1 MIFDS
6 IKAKFIIATCLAVI
20 VSCTLVYHAAGGD
33 NWQYFSLLMLFI
45 LPIALAIALY
55 CYSSIDKNFQ
65 SLKLGLLNLKD
76 NEFTVSLPVIAND
89 EFSQLNQLFNE
100 ASLSLRK
107 EKQHIYQRE
116 LLLDKVIESSPLA
129 MTLVDDTDHV
139 IYANSSAKALLND
152 GKRFEG
158 NSFTEM
164 RKHWPESLTQ
174 AIAADKDGL
183 FTIEDDDEV
192 HTWHISRGQFLL
204 NNQYHHLFLF
214 KQLTREI
221 GRQEVAVW
229 KKVIRV
235 ISHELNNSLA
245 PISSMAHSGQLIA
258 NNLAHDKL
266 VLVFSTIKDRVE
278 HLNRFISG
286 YAKFAKLPMPII
298 EKNNW
303 YDLIEKLKEQS
314 TFIVEGDLPSQPA
327 YFDVAQIEQVLINL
341 LKNAVEANSDDNQI
355 TLAVNLLKGGCQ
367 ITIADRGTGMSDI
380 VLHNAL
386 IPFYSTKQSGT
397 GLGLAL
403 CREIIEAHDGQI
415 SLNNRQNG
423 GLIVRIFLPQGINEK
438 APE

>member
-1 MIFDS
+1 MILTS
-6 IKAKFIIATCLAVI
+6 IKGKFIFSTSLATTISSA
-20 VSCTLVYHAAGGD
+20 LVYSATGGD
-33 NWQYFSLLMLFI
+33 DWQYFSLLMLFI
-45 LPIALAIALY
+45 LSLTVAIALY
-55 CYSSIDKNFQ
+55 CYSSVDKNFQ
-65 SLKLGLLNLKD
+65 SLELGLLNFKD
-76 NEFTVSLPVIAND
+76 NEFTVSLPVTTNN

-100 ASLSLRK
+100 VSTSLRK

-129 MTLVDDTDHV
+129 MTLVDDNDHV
-139 IYANSSAKALLND
+139 IYANSSARALLNK

-158 NSFTEM
+158 GIFSEM
-164 RKHWPESLTQ
+164 KKNWPESLVQ
-174 AIAADKDGL
+174 AISADKDGL
-183 FTIEDDDEV
+183 FTIEENDENDET

-221 GRQEVAVW
+221 SRQEVAVW

-258 NNLAHDKL
+258 NKLNHDKL
-266 VLVFSTIKDRVE
+266 SLVFSTIKGRVE
-278 HLNRFISG
+278 HLDKFISG
-286 YAKFAKLPMPII
+286 YATFAKLPMPII
-298 EKNNW
+298 EKVSW
-303 YDLIEKLKEQS
+303 QQVIEKLKQQ
-314 TFIVEGDLPSQPA
+314 TPFVVDGDLPNQPA
-327 YFDVAQIEQVLINL
+327 YFDLAQIEQVLINL
-341 LKNAVEANSDDNQI
+341 LKNAGEANSASHHI
-355 TLAVNLLKGGCQ
+355 SLAVNLLKDGCQ

-380 VLHNAL
+380 VLQNAL

-415 SLNNRQNG
+415 SLNNRHDG
-423 GLIVRIFLPQGINEK
+423 GLIVRIFLPKLSGQ
-438 APE
+438 

>member
-1 MIFDS
+1 MILAS
-6 IKAKFIIATCLAVI
+6 IKAKFIFATCLAVTI
-20 VSCTLVYHAAGGD
+20 SSTLIYNAAGGD
-33 NWQYFSLLMLFI
+33 DWQYFSLLMLFI
-45 LPIALAIALY
+45 LPLAIAIVLY
-55 CYSSIDKNFQ
+55 CYSRVDKNFQ

-76 NEFTVSLPVIAND
+76 NEFTVSLPVTSND
-89 EFSQLNQLFNE
+89 EFSELNQLFNE
-100 ASLSLRK
+100 VSASLRK

-139 IYANSSAKALLND
+139 IYANSAAKALLNE

-158 NSFTEM
+158 DSFTAM
-164 RKHWPESLTQ
+164 RKHWPESLVQ
-174 AIAADKDGL
+174 AISADKDGL
-183 FTIEDDDEV
+183 FTIEDDDET

-258 NNLAHDKL
+258 NKLDHDKL
-266 VLVFSTIKDRVE
+266 ALVFSTIKDRVE

-298 EKNNW
+298 EKTSW
-303 YDLIEKLKEQS
+303 FHLIEKLKQQS
-314 TFIVEGDLPSQPA
+314 DFVVEGNLPSQPV

-341 LKNAVEANSDDNQI
+341 LKNAVEASSKHNNI
-355 TLAVNLLKGGCQ
+355 TLAVSLLKGGCQ

-386 IPFYSTKQSGT
+386 IPFYSTKQAGT

-415 SLNNRQNG
+415 SLNNRQDG
-423 GLIVRIFLPQGINEK
+423 GLIVRIFLPK
-438 APE
+438 AIEERA

>member
-1 MIFDS
+1 MMLCS
-6 IKAKFIIATCLAVI
+6 IKTKLLLITSLAVTISCMLIFIAT
-20 VSCTLVYHAAGGD
+20 GNGD
-33 NWQYFSLLMLFI
+33 WQYFSLLLLFI
-45 LPIALAIALY
+45 LPLVIAIALY
-55 CYSSIDKNFQ
+55 CYSGTDKKFQ
-65 SLKLGLLNLKD
+65 SLELGLLNFKD
-76 NEFTVSLPVIAND
+76 NEFTVSLPTTAND
-89 EFSQLNQLFNE
+89 EFSHLNQLFNE
-100 ASLSLRK
+100 VSANLRK

-129 MTLVDDTDHV
+129 MILVDDADHV
-139 IYANSSAKALLND
+139 IYANSSAKTLLNE
-152 GKRFEG
+152 GKRIEG
-158 NSFTEM
+158 VLFSKMKKN
-164 RKHWPESLTQ
+164 WPESLVQ
-174 AIAADKDGL
+174 AISADKDGL
-183 FTIEDDDEV
+183 FTIEENDET

-221 GRQEVAVW
+221 SRQEVIVW

-258 NNLAHDKL
+258 NKLNHDKL

-298 EKNNW
+298 EKNSW
-303 YDLIEKLKEQS
+303 QMMIEKLKQQ
-314 TFIVEGDLPSQPA
+314 TPFVIEGNLPSQPV

-341 LKNAVEANSDDNQI
+341 LKNSIEAGSTHHQI
-355 TLAVNLLKGGCQ
+355 TLAVNLLNNGCQ

-380 VLHNAL
+380 VLQNAL

-415 SLNNRQNG
+415 SLNNRHDG
-423 GLIVRIFLPQGINEK
+423 GLIVRIFLPQYTDE
-438 APE
+438 

>member
-1 MIFDS
+1 MILGS
-6 IKAKFIIATCLAVI
+6 IKAKFIFSTCLAV
-20 VSCTLVYHAAGGD
+20 TLSSTLIYNAAGGD
-33 NWQYFSLLMLFI
+33 DWQYFSLLMLFI
-45 LPIALAIALY
+45 LPLAIAIALY
-55 CYSSIDKNFQ
+55 CYSSVDKNFQ

-100 ASLSLRK
+100 VSASLRK

-139 IYANSSAKALLND
+139 IYANSSAKALLNE

-158 NSFTEM
+158 DSFTAM
-164 RKHWPESLTQ
+164 RKNWPESLVQ

-183 FTIEDDDEV
+183 FTLEDNGET

-221 GRQEVAVW
+221 SRQEVAVW

-245 PISSMAHSGQLIA
+245 PISSMAHSGRLIA
-258 NNLAHDKL
+258 NKLEHDKL

-286 YAKFAKLPMPII
+286 YATFAKLPMPII
-298 EKNNW
+298 EKTSW
-303 YDLIEKLKEQS
+303 FQLIEKLKQQS
-314 TFIVEGDLPSQPA
+314 TFTVEGDLPSQPA

-341 LKNAVEANSDDNQI
+341 LKNAVEASSDHNNI
-355 TLAVNLLKGGCQ
+355 TLAVSLLNGGSQ

-403 CREIIEAHDGQI
+403 CREIIESHDGQI
-415 SLNNRQNG
+415 SLNNRQDG
-423 GLIVRIFLPQGINEK
+423 GLIVRIFLPNLNSG
-438 APE
+438 

>member
-1 MIFDS
+1 MILGS
-6 IKAKFIIATCLAVI
+6 IKAKFIFSTCLAVT
-20 VSCTLVYHAAGGD
+20 VSSTLIYNAAGGD
-33 NWQYFSLLMLFI
+33 DWQYFSLLMLFI
-45 LPIALAIALY
+45 LPLAIAIALY
-55 CYSSIDKNFQ
+55 CYSSVEKNFQ

-100 ASLSLRK
+100 VSASLRK

-139 IYANSSAKALLND
+139 IYANSSAKALLNE

-158 NSFTEM
+158 HSFTAM
-164 RKHWPESLTQ
+164 RKNWPESLVQ

-183 FTIEDDDEV
+183 FTLEDNGET

-221 GRQEVAVW
+221 SRQEVAVW

-245 PISSMAHSGQLIA
+245 PISSMAHSGRLIA
-258 NNLAHDKL
+258 NKLEHDKL

-298 EKNNW
+298 EKTSW
-303 YDLIEKLKEQS
+303 FQLIEKLKQQS
-314 TFIVEGDLPSQPA
+314 TFTVEGDLPSQPA

-341 LKNAVEANSDDNQI
+341 LKNAVEANSDHNNI
-355 TLAVNLLKGGCQ
+355 TLAVSLLKGGSQ

-415 SLNNRQNG
+415 SLNNRQDG
-423 GLIVRIFLPQGINEK
+423 GLIVRIFLPNLNSG
-438 APE
+438 